1 MDPKKLAPIFASFL
15 LSGCSPLSLTDCT
28 TEMEGHPLEKTGATT
43 VYYSITD
50 KMYNADTG
58 KTQATPCAI
67 RRKIKA
73 AFDLW
78 ESIPDTKLRFEYLG
92 KSMGLG
98 NRAPLGS
105 TIAIDLTGDR
115 AEEFGAG
122 TVGLGAASGPP
133 ASYTGGS
140 VLINT
145 KAGLYALDT
154 KTLVHEIGHALGLQ
168 HTATNSS
175 IMSCGTPT
183 WSDYE
188 FFAFS
193 TQDRADLA
201 ALWGTTGS
209 LYRIAG
215 TLSGDPGQPHY
226 VYAVNVENGVTYSDL
241 NESDQTFS
249 IAILTPG
256 TYRVFAKGYESTLTL
271 TSVVPSWYVAGGTST
286 NDPTS
291 GTTLTLSDT
300 VPAIDGIAI
309 PLISAKAA
317 FTVFWSNTDD
327 PTVFNH
333 AFMHAG
339 ESGKIYLQYIA
350 LADFS
355 SLSAYGTAP
364 DYHFTETGQAFFTN
378 SEVAMTNVIQTTLS
392 IDATA
397 VPGDRLVIVR
407 SATNAYVQAGLIG
420 INVNSGTSKPSYV
433 DKTVAEQVA
442 GLFDFTKVN
451 PNYWK

>member
-1 MDPKKLAPIFASFL
+1 D
-15 LSGCSPLSLTDCT
+15 
-28 TEMEGHPLEKTGATT
+28 ATT
-43 VYYSITD
+43 IFYSITD

-58 KTQATPCAI
+58 KSQATPCSI

-73 AFDLW
+73 AFDIW
-78 ESIPDTKLRFEYLG
+78 ESVPETKLRFEYLG

-98 NRAPLGS
+98 NRAPHGH
-105 TIAIDLTGDR
+105 TISIDLTGDR
-115 AEEFGAG
+115 AAEFGDG
-122 TVGLGAASGPP
+122 SVGLGAASGPP

-145 KAGLYALDT
+145 TAGLYALRL
-154 KTLVHEIGHALGLQ
+154 KTLVHEIGHALGLP

-183 WSDYE
+183 WGDYE
-188 FFAFS
+188 FLAFS

-209 LYRIAG
+209 LYRISG
-215 TLSGDPGQPHY
+215 KLSGDAGQFHF
-226 VYAVNVENGVTYSDL
+226 VYAVNVENGLTYSDL
-241 NESDQTFS
+241 SESDQTFS

-256 TYRVFAKGYESTLTL
+256 TYRVFSKGFETAT
-271 TSVVPSWYVAGGTST
+271 TVTNVVPSWYVASGPST
-286 NDPTS
+286 NDPDA
-291 GTTLTLSDT
+291 GTKLTLSDS
-300 VPAIDGIAI
+300 VPTIDGLAI
-309 PLISAKAA
+309 PMIAGKAA

-350 LADFS
+350 LTDFS
-355 SLSAYGTAP
+355 SISAYGTAP
-364 DYHFTETGQAFFTN
+364 DYHFTETGQGYLTN
-378 SEVAMTNVIQTTLS
+378 SDLALTDVIQTTLS
-392 IDATA
+392 VDANA
-397 VPGDRLVIVR
+397 VPGDRLVIIR

-420 INVNSGTSKPSYV
+420 INVNSGADKPSYV
-433 DKTVAEQVA
+433 DKTMTEQVA